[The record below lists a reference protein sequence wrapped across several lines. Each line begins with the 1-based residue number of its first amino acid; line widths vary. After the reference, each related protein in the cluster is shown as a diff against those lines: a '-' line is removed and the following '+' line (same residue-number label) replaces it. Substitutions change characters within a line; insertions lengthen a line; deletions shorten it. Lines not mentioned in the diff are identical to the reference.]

1 MRGGFYIC
9 EIKFNL
15 LNKNVYQSSEITDRQ
30 SHHFRGNQTY
40 EIYDLKKILH
50 KKFGA
55 IRF

>member
-40 EIYDLKKILH
+40 KIYDLKKIMH
-50 KKFGA
+50 RKFGA